1 MEQGKK
7 GRPSQQSAA
16 DAHLG
21 YTAPQVPAA
30 DLQAQQAAALQY
42 AQVQAA
48 YAAQQQAAAAQGYP
62 GQVGISYHSA
72 GCPTHATFSLKV
84 KKRCKQ
90 STAADLDSLLQRC
103 LRLCNGRHASQQG
116 LSLL

>member
-16 DAHLG
+16 AAKLG
-21 YTAPQVPAA
+21 YTGPQVPAA

-48 YAAQQQAAAAQGYP
+48 YAAQQQAAAAQGYT
-62 GQVGISYHSA
+62 GQVGISCH
-72 GCPTHATFSLKV
+72 FSWLSYAC
-84 KKRCKQ
+84 RCKFLIEGEE
-90 STAADLDSLLQRC
+90 ALQTIYSCR
-103 LRLCNGRHASQQG
+103 S
-116 LSLL
+116 